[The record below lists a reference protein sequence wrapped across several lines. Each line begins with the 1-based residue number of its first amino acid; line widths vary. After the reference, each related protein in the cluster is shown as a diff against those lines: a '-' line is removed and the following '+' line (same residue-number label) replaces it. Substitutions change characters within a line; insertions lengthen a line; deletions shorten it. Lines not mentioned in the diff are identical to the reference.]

1 MWYEHVSHLF
11 RRCFV
16 FWKVELTL
24 TDQTSLEQRLFTLL
38 AGNVISHNNNNS
50 SDTECARSSF
60 TLHLESSGLQMHQQ
74 ISFAFESSCIETH
87 PALFFSHGQRDTAQ
101 ILLSRGAKY
110 IADNNGITPLDVC
123 VQVSVSFLSIFFSLP
138 ILSSFGL
145 CYSALSF
152 FCRPQGGYGETCE
165 ILIQH
170 HSRLFLTLIQMTQN
184 NDIKENM
191 VSEFV
196 SDVTQKSIL
205 YFRLVTSVCVCVAQ
219 TGSGTCLSA
228 EW

>member
-1 MWYEHVSHLF
+1 MSSVIITIIVVILSVLVALLHFILSLRDYKCTSRLALRLNPAVLKLILHYSLATARETQPRSFSLEVPS
-11 RRCFV
+11 
-16 FWKVELTL
+16 
-24 TDQTSLEQRLFTLL
+24 TSLTTME
-38 AGNVISHNNNNS
+38 S
-50 SDTECARSSF
+50 
-60 TLHLESSGLQMHQQ
+60 LHWMS
-74 ISFAFESSCIETH
+74 
-87 PALFFSHGQRDTAQ
+87 
-101 ILLSRGAKY
+101 
-110 IADNNGITPLDVC
+110 VC
-123 VQVSVSFLSIFFSLP
+123 RWVFHFWVFFSLP

>member
-1 MWYEHVSHLF
+1 MWDEHVSYLF

-38 AGNVISHNNNNS
+38 AGNVISHINNNS
-50 SDTECARSSF
+50 SDTECALSSF

-87 PALFFSHGQRDTAQ
+87 PVLFFSHGQRDTAQ

-110 IADNNGITPLDVC
+110 IADNNGVTPLDVC
-123 VQVSVSFLSIFFSLP
+123 VQVSISFLSILSL
-138 ILSSFGL
+138 FGL

-152 FCRPQGGYGETCE
+152 FSRPQGGYGETCE

-184 NDIKENM
+184 NEIKENM

-205 YFRLVTSVCVCVAQ
+205 HFRSVTSVCVCVAQ
-219 TGSGTCLSA
+219 AGSGTCLTA